1 MLNPTLGSTGCFRLS
16 VAAMTLSLALAV
28 GGTQSLQ
35 AQIFANLHSFTNG
48 SDGNTVF
55 AGPTFDRG
63 GNIYGVTTYGGS
75 GGKGTA
81 FKLSK
86 RNGAWTLQT
95 LYSFTGGSDGSTPF
109 ANVTIGPDGNVYGTT
124 IFGGGGC
131 QSYGGCG
138 IVFKLSPPAR
148 ICPRISCPWTE
159 TVLYRFADSPTGLR
173 TPYGGVTFD
182 SAGILYGTTAAGGT
196 GNCNGQGCG
205 AVYKLTPSGGGWT
218 ASVIYNFTG
227 FDGGAFPTATMTLDA
242 AGNLYGTTY
251 YNSVFELVRS
261 SGGWTENTLY
271 TFHNGSDGG
280 NPQAGVIFDSAGNLY
295 GATTALTQ
303 QDPGGVVFKLT
314 HSSGSWVYSVLY
326 TYDRSGGIFGNVAID
341 GAGNIYGTAVNGGIN
356 QAGSVFKLTNSGG
369 VWSLTDLYDFGGI
382 AWPEGN
388 VLLDAAGNLYGTAMN
403 GGQYGYGAVWEIEN
417 P

>member
-1 MLNPTLGSTGCFRLS
+1 MLNPTFDRKRCSRLP
-16 VAAMTLSLALAV
+16 VAAMTIMLVLAV
-28 GGTQSLQ
+28 AGTQSLH
-35 AQIFANLHSFTNG
+35 AQIFTNLHSFTNG
-48 SDGNTVF
+48 GDGNTLF
-55 AGPTFDRG
+55 AGPTLDRA
-63 GNIYGVTTYGGS
+63 GNIYGVTTYGGA

-81 FKLSK
+81 FRLSK

-95 LYSFTGGSDGSTPF
+95 LHSFTGGSDGNSPF

-131 QSYGGCG
+131 QPDGCG
-138 IVFKLSPPAR
+138 IVFRLTPPAR
-148 ICPRISCPWTE
+148 ICSHTSCPWTE
-159 TVLYRFADSPTGLR
+159 TVLYRFMDSPTGLR
-173 TPYGGVTFD
+173 IPYGGVTFD
-182 SAGILYGTTAAGGT
+182 SAGNLYGTTAAGGT
-196 GNCNGQGCG
+196 GSCGLQGCG
-205 AVYKLTPSGGGWT
+205 AVYKLTCSGGAWT

-227 FDGGAFPTATMTLDA
+227 FEDGSFPTATMTIDQ

-251 YNSVFELVRS
+251 YESVFDLVPS
-261 SGGWTENTLY
+261 AGGWTENTLY

-280 NPQAGVIFDSAGNLY
+280 NPYAGVIFDSAGNLY
-295 GATTALTQ
+295 GATTTITQ
-303 QDPGGVVFKLT
+303 QDPGGVVYKLT

-326 TYDRSGGIFGNVAID
+326 SYDFSGGIFGNVAID
-341 GAGNIYGTAVNGGIN
+341 GAGNIYGTAINGGIH

-369 VWSLTDLYDFGGI
+369 GWSLTDLYDFGGI

>member
-1 MLNPTLGSTGCFRLS
+1 MLNPTFDSKRCSRLP
-16 VAAMTLSLALAV
+16 VAAMTIMLALAV
-28 GGTQSLQ
+28 AGTQSLH
-35 AQIFANLHSFTNG
+35 AQIFTNLHSFTNG
-48 SDGNTVF
+48 GDGNTLF
-55 AGPTFDRG
+55 AGPTLDRA
-63 GNIYGVTTYGGS
+63 GNIYGVTTYGGA

-81 FKLSK
+81 FRLSK

-95 LYSFTGGSDGSTPF
+95 LHSFTGGSDGNAPF

-131 QSYGGCG
+131 QPDGCG
-138 IVFKLSPPAR
+138 IVFRLTPPAR
-148 ICPRISCPWTE
+148 ICSHTSCPWTE
-159 TVLYRFADSPTGLR
+159 TVLYRFMDSPTGLR
-173 TPYGGVTFD
+173 IPYGGVTFD
-182 SAGILYGTTAAGGT
+182 SAGNLYGTAAAGGT
-196 GNCNGQGCG
+196 GGCGLQGCG
-205 AVYKLTPSGGGWT
+205 AVYKLTSSGGAWT

-227 FDGGAFPTATMTLDA
+227 FEDGAFPTATMTIDQ

-251 YNSVFELVRS
+251 YESVFELLPS
-261 SGGWTENTLY
+261 AAGWTENTLY

-280 NPQAGVIFDSAGNLY
+280 NPYAGVIFDSAGNLY
-295 GATTALTQ
+295 GATTTITQ
-303 QDPGGVVFKLT
+303 QDPGGVVYKLT

-326 TYDRSGGIFGNVAID
+326 SYDFSGGIFGNVAID
-341 GAGNIYGTAVNGGIN
+341 GAGNIYGTAINGGIH